1 MDFRELTSNLTLS
14 ERLPSIPAGFTTLST
29 DRFSPGCQKKI
40 LQCRLYFSWTR
51 CGVQYNIKKCSL
63 IELESL
69 GLLLNCQGTF
79 SGEYDVV
86 FKFEVERAKV
96 AGKQVKS

>member
-1 MDFRELTSNLTLS
+1 MSVYRVFQLGLQPNLLIVFRLVA
-14 ERLPSIPAGFTTLST
+14 R
-29 DRFSPGCQKKI
+29 KKI

-69 GLLLNCQGTF
+69 ELLLNWQGTF

-86 FKFEVERAKV
+86 VKFEVERAKV
-96 AGKQVKS
+96 AGKQVKL